1 MNEELSLSIQ
11 AKILPLLEG
20 KEGLASEIAD
30 VESRIMGS
38 RNFPGSDRKQQ
49 QQLQQII
56 SGYAAQQ
63 GDVASDLDAIIK
75 GTGGNVSKQDLKEMF
90 LSLNRLERENVKTEQ
105 RVVSDITKHSG
116 LLDEALGGKLT
127 SEAREGFEYYREQ
140 IKKAKDSL
148 SEWREEIDKAE
159 KSTGNLFRQLKS
171 AGVFAL
177 GGMVVN
183 SALSYAMGEASIR
196 AKGLTSF
203 DLMSPMGSYL
213 EATQYDL
220 FKETTQRRMDYTA
233 WGKGLGGAGGLLGGA
248 WLGAQAGA
256 LGGPI
261 GIGVGAIGGAIA
273 GVTLGG
279 SLGDGLAGLENTEQ
293 TGEVQHEL
301 KYNSQIY
308 QIAKQLVESAR
319 GYENLRRQQSIRF
332 GGDLGGS
339 SGFGYSAMAEIQ
351 MKEMFGS
358 ELGAFDD
365 ELYKEQLAFGRA
377 NGLNPQEI
385 FRLNRIGRMTGQRF
399 GVAELTEAKGIAER
413 TFGEN
418 ADSHRII
425 DVLLMQK
432 DILKELLNV
441 NVDPNNVTKY
451 SQLATLI
458 MGADSPYGKQGD
470 LARKTLSGM
479 ATLGEA
485 GNTAERALLMRA
497 LGGNGLFGEHGFL
510 MRERKGIFDPE
521 NFEDIMNTAK
531 NFARG
536 SEVSAQ
542 ILLRN
547 KSMPMAVRE
556 RLIKLISGDD
566 IKGIGNLDDVMDRF
580 RAIKRVEPDIKGE
593 ELQRRLLFKGAGSAA
608 TAYQM
613 QEERVT
619 NARLEAARNFR
630 DTILD
635 AQEKSVNFWDT
646 MSKSADVQKKLIET
660 MQKEGVVDS
669 DNVSKKIGTSLWS
682 GDAPPEAPPTVF
694 DLSSLNSNL
703 HELSDTLKS
712 VIPSMMS
719 TYQNSNME
727 LQ

>member
-20 KEGLASEIAD
+20 KEGLVSEIAD

-56 SGYAAQQ
+56 SGYATQQ

-183 SALSYAMGEASIR
+183 SALSYAKANASITAR
-196 AKGLTSF
+196 GLTSF
-203 DLMSPMGSYL
+203 DLMSPMGAYSQ
-213 EATQYDL
+213 ATQYDL
-220 FKETTQRRMDYTA
+220 FRETTERTRDYTA
-233 WGKGLGGAGGLLGGA
+233 WGQGLGGLVGLGSLA
-248 WLGAQAGA
+248 LGAT
-256 LGGPI
+256 GPI
-261 GIGVGAIGGAIA
+261 GIG
-273 GVTLGG
+273 L
-279 SLGDGLAGLENTEQ
+279 GLAGAYFGGSFGEGLAARENIEQ
-293 TGEVQHEL
+293 TGKVQHEL

-339 SGFGYSAMAEIQ
+339 SGFGYSALAEIQ
-351 MKEMFGS
+351 MKEMFGR

-418 ADSHRII
+418 ADAHRIV
-425 DVLLMQK
+425 DVLLMQR

-521 NFEDIMNTAK
+521 NFEDIMNTIK
-531 NFARG
+531 DFARG

-556 RLIKLISGDD
+556 RLIKLIAGEN
-566 IKGIGNLDDVMDRF
+566 IEGIGSLDDVMDRF
-580 RAIKRVEPDIKGE
+580 RAIKREEPDIKGE

-608 TAYQM
+608 TTYQM

-619 NARLEAARNFR
+619 NTRLEAARNFR

-660 MQKEGVVDS
+660 MQKGLDKILEFLQKEGVIDS
-669 DNVSKKIGTSLWS
+669 DNTSKKIGTSLWN

-694 DLSSLNSNL
+694 DLNSLNSNL